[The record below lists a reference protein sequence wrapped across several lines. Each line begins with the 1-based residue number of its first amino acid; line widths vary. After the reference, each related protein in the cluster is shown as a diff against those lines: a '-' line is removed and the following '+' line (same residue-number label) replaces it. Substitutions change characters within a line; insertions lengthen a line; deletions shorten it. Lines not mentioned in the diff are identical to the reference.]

1 MPRTR
6 VFLVLTLLT
15 LGVFSACSEA
25 DPLTNTTDDLTSEMA
40 EVALESDRMTEEIVQ
55 AELATMGQTVRAV
68 TMEKT
73 FSGTRPCPEGGE
85 LTVEGSIVRMW
96 DSETGVMEASISGS
110 RTRTDCVFARG
121 DRTIT
126 VNGGSMWDKFR
137 RRVDGVPDGLQTSHY
152 SGSWVAVSSAGA
164 PMPRSSRA
172 PTTAPFARRPRV
184 PRASAIGAAT
194 RWTRPTPARRCA
206 RCGSTSRRAPMP

>member
-1 MPRTR
+1 
-6 VFLVLTLLT
+6 VFLGLTLLT

-25 DPLTNTTDDLTSEMA
+25 DPLTNGIDTLTSEMA

-55 AELATMGQTVRAV
+55 AGLASMGQAVRSV
-68 TMEKT
+68 SMEKT

-110 RTRTDCVFARG
+110 RTRTDCVFSRG

-152 SGSWVAVSSAGA
+152 SGSWVAVSSAGDE
-164 PMPRSSRA
+164 RSCTFDYTVVRD
-172 PTTAPFARRPRV
+172 PETQ
-184 PRASAIGAAT
+184 T
-194 RWTRPTPARRCA
+194 RTVDGTMCSNRM
-206 RCGSTSRRAPMP
+206 SRRMGWNSSSDG